1 MIASLFLIPQ
11 LQNIL
16 RAFIHRPFLKT
27 SLPDPEQLGISFPL
41 CQEMLGS
48 LYSSQ
53 ASCHCFHLL
62 YTLLYIC
69 VLPWSPCPSL
79 HAGFLVFLL
88 DFLAHQDGL
97 FWSMEEVILSLNNNQ
112 LSWTAFTIRSL
123 SCETLPSR
131 FMKRPKSACAW
142 MQCDSSRYWG
152 GWTSPVRT
160 RTEKCEA
167 ASSYLQRASS
177 IWLMRLG
184 G

>member
-1 MIASLFLIPQ
+1 MVLMIAFLFLIPQ

-16 RAFIHRPFLKT
+16 GAFIHRPFLKT
-27 SLPDPEQLGISFPL
+27 SLPDPEQLGISFPDVTPL
-41 CQEMLGS
+41 CQETLGS

-112 LSWTAFTIRSL
+112 LSWTAFTFRSL

-142 MQCDSSRYWG
+142 M
-152 GWTSPVRT
+152 
-160 RTEKCEA
+160 
-167 ASSYLQRASS
+167 
-177 IWLMRLG
+177 
-184 G
+184 